1 MINLLSVGR
10 DIQWSSVAVAVG
22 IMVGAAALLGVCIML
37 ISKLCK
43 VEEDHRI
50 AEVTG
55 CLAGAN
61 CGACGYPG
69 CSGYAKALVEGKA
82 GLDACGQ
89 TGADKKVQI
98 CNILGIEAQGGL
110 EPTVAVVACCGGAD
124 AADRFEY
131 VGETDCVSQ
140 SAFKGGKKQCSF
152 GCLGGGTC
160 SEVCPYGS
168 VKVEENQVAKVSPVL
183 CVGCGLCISACPKKI
198 IERVPK
204 TAKIYVAC
212 NSSCKGKEVMQACKN
227 GCIACGKCA
236 RICPQQAIQMQNN
249 LPVIDYSKCIG
260 CGKCVED
267 CPRGTIKYM
276 Q

>member
-43 VEEDHRI
+43 VEEDPRI

-168 VKVEENQVAKVSPVL
+168 VEVGENQVAKVSPVL
-183 CVGCGLCISACPKKI
+183 CVGCGLCIKACPKKVI
-198 IERVPK
+198 QRVPK

-227 GCIACGKCA
+227 GCISCGKCA
-236 RICPQQAIQMQNN
+236 RVCPEQAIQMQNN
-249 LPVIDYSKCIG
+249 LPVIDYSKCVG
-260 CGKCVED
+260 CGKCAED